1 MANALMGIV
10 TGMALLLSVAIL
22 IERMLFRGLVKVMF
36 AGPRFV
42 RRTMEPGRGDL
53 EAMRRA
59 GM

>member
-10 TGMALLLSVAIL
+10 TGMALSLSLAIL
-22 IERMLFRGLVKVMF
+22 MERMLFRGLLKLMF

-42 RRTMEPGRGDL
+42 RRSLETGRGDL

>member
-1 MANALMGIV
+1 M
-10 TGMALLLSVAIL
+10 
-22 IERMLFRGLVKVMF
+22 ERMLFRGLLRLMF

-42 RRTMEPGRGDL
+42 RRAIEPGRGDL